1 MYVIDLRTTAGAPIA
16 EFGSI
21 GASAAHLASGGG
33 DAHVY
38 VVRIDAGGFIG
49 PHEAGFDQL
58 FVPVSGEG
66 WAAGADGVR
75 HSIGVGQAA
84 LITRGECHDKGSD
97 TGLTALMM
105 QVEHLPALGGPR
117 AGRDGRRAGEV
128 PHSATLVR
136 DALAGNRV

>member
-1 MYVIDLRTTAGAPIA
+1 MYVIDLRTTAVAPIA

-38 VVRIDAGGFIG
+38 VVQIGAGGVIG
-49 PHEAGFDQL
+49 PHDAGFDQL

-84 LITRGECHDKGSD
+84 LITRGERHEKGSE
-97 TGLTALMM
+97 TGLTALMV
-105 QVEHLPALGGPR
+105 QVGHLPALGVQR
-117 AGRDGRRAGEV
+117 STSR
-128 PHSATLVR
+128 T
-136 DALAGNRV
+136 

>member
-1 MYVIDLRTTAGAPIA
+1 MYVIDLRATAVAPIA

-38 VVRIDAGGFIG
+38 VVEIGAGGVIG

-58 FVPVSGEG
+58 FVPVSGGG

-75 HSIGVGQAA
+75 HSISVGQAA
-84 LITRGECHDKGSD
+84 LITRGERHEKGSD
-97 TGLTALMM
+97 TGLTALMV
-105 QVEHLPALGGPR
+105 QVEHLSALGVQRPTSR
-117 AGRDGRRAGEV
+117 A
-128 PHSATLVR
+128 
-136 DALAGNRV
+136 